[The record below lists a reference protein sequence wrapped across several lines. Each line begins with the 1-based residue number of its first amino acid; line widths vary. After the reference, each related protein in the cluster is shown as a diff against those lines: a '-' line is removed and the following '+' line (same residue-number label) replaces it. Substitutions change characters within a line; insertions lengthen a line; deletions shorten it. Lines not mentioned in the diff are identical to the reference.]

1 MFAVFYSIIAAI
13 NVIGIIGDSMITRQQ
28 LNQFLTETLQ
38 PQQIRDFCPNG
49 LQVEGKKNI
58 NKIVTGV
65 TASLALLE
73 AAVKERADAILV
85 HHGYFWKGENEA
97 VVGMKKQRLKLLLA
111 HDINLFAYHL
121 PLDIHPTLGNN
132 AQLAQLL
139 GIEVERGLEIG
150 NKTSVPMAGRL
161 NYPRTASEFAAT
173 IESVLNRKP
182 LMNAPADKLIETIAW
197 CTGGGQSFIEM
208 AAAQGFD
215 AYLSGE
221 ASEQTI
227 HTSNEMDVA
236 FFAAG
241 HHATERYG
249 AKALG
254 EHVASQFDVDVM
266 FIDIDNPV

>member
-1 MFAVFYSIIAAI
+1 ML
-13 NVIGIIGDSMITRQQ
+13 IGDMMVTRPQ
-28 LNQFLTETLQ
+28 LEQFLTQTLQ
-38 PQQIRDFCPNG
+38 PHQIRDFCPNG
-49 LQVEGKKNI
+49 LQVEGKQTIK
-58 NKIVTGV
+58 KIVTGV
-65 TASLALLE
+65 TASLALVQAAIE
-73 AAVKERADAILV
+73 AGADAILV

-97 VVGMKKQRLKLLLA
+97 VVGMKKQRLKLLLE

-121 PLDIHPTLGNN
+121 PLDIHPELGNN
-132 AQLAQLL
+132 AQLAKLL

-161 NYPRTASEFAAT
+161 THPQTVADFASN
-173 IESVLNRKP
+173 IEKVLNRKP
-182 LMNAPADKLIETIAW
+182 LFNGPDDKVIETIGW

-208 AAAQGFD
+208 AATQGLD

-227 HTSNEMDVA
+227 HTSNEMNVA

-254 EHVASQFDVDVM
+254 EHVAERFDVEVE
-266 FIDIDNPV
+266 FIDINNPV